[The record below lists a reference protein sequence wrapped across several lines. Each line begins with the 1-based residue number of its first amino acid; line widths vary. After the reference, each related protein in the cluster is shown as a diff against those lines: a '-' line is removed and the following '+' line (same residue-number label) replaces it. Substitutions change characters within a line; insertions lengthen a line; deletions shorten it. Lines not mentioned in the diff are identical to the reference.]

1 MSFTGSAP
9 DPTLLMYCESWP
21 GLPRGVEFNPSDSD
35 ILWHL
40 AAEVGNGRPERYPFI
55 NDFIKYV
62 DDGGFSCTH
71 PQDIPGVRQDGRA
84 SYFLHRKFE
93 PYNNENDANNN
104 WKKIGTPRSFL
115 DATL

>member
-21 GLPRGVEFNPSDSD
+21 WLPRGVEFNLSDSD

-40 AAEVGNGRPERYPFI
+40 AAEVGNSLPEGHPFI
-55 NDFIKYV
+55 NHFIKYV
-62 DDGGFSCTH
+62 DDGGFSCTR
-71 PQDIPGVRQDGRA
+71 PQDIPGVRHDGRA
-84 SYFLHRKFE
+84 SYFLHTKFE

-104 WKKIGTPRSFL
+104 RKKIGTPRSFL